1 MLPWVYGFTWQ
12 TGNVI
17 FLTAFYAVAA
27 IIFATFGVAGARA
40 IRDLR
45 SNHIDEIKWHVD
57 FNELPDF
64 AKSCRHVFTGE
75 LNHRVCPNEFDCR
88 TCKLHANL
96 AMVSRLTD
104 ASDSPESGNL
114 RKVANSIFG
123 LDMPAGRLYHRGH
136 TWVRKESDGTL
147 AIGLDDFGERVVG
160 GVAEPE
166 LPAIGTVVAVNGTGW
181 FFRSGTSGGNGE
193 LKVRVLSPVEGEVVA
208 VGGRDSGFYL
218 KVKPGNDCD
227 LRHLLKGSEIR
238 PWIMRE
244 IERLETLLTA
254 GRMEVSLADGGELV
268 EDLPANY
275 PGVKWDGILGE
286 TFLEP

>member
-17 FLTAFYAVAA
+17 VLTAFYAVAA
-27 IIFATFGVAGARA
+27 IIITTFGVAGARA
-40 IRDLR
+40 IRDLKL
-45 SNHIDEIKWHVD
+45 NHIDEIKWHVD

-75 LNHRVCPNEFDCR
+75 LNYRVCPNEFDCR
-88 TCKLHANL
+88 TCELHTQL
-96 AMVSRLTD
+96 AQV
-104 ASDSPESGNL
+104 PNH
-114 RKVANSIFG
+114 RKVESSVFG
-123 LDMPAGRLYHRGH
+123 LDMPADRLYHRGH

-160 GVAEPE
+160 RAAQPE
-166 LPAIGTVVAVNGTGW
+166 LPEIGTVVAVNGTGW
-181 FFRSGTSGGNGE
+181 FFRGGTLDRNGE
-193 LKVRVLSPVEGEVVA
+193 LEVRVLSPVEGEVIA

-254 GRMEVSLADGGELV
+254 GRMGVSLADGGELV

-286 TFLEP
+286 MFLEP

>member
-27 IIFATFGVAGARA
+27 IIFTTFGVAGARA
-40 IRDLR
+40 IRDLK

-57 FNELPDF
+57 FNDLPDF

-75 LNHRVCPNEFDCR
+75 LNYRVCPNEFDCR
-88 TCKLHANL
+88 TCELHTNL
-96 AMVSRLTD
+96 AKVSHLTD
-104 ASDSPESGNL
+104 PYDSPESGNL

-123 LDMPAGRLYHRGH
+123 LDIPADRLYHRGH

-160 GVAEPE
+160 RAAQPE
-166 LPAIGTVVAVNGTGW
+166 LPPIGTTLVVNGTGW
-181 FFRSGTSGGNGE
+181 SFSNGE
-193 LKVRVLSPVEGEVVA
+193 SWVRVLSPVEGEVIA

-227 LRHLLKGSEIR
+227 LRHLLKGSEIS
-238 PWIMRE
+238 PWIMKE
-244 IERLETLLTA
+244 LERLEMALSSREA
-254 GRMEVSLADGGELV
+254 GISLADGGELV

-286 TFLEP
+286 IFLEP